1 MENNLFDAVA
11 PRYDFINDFFSLL
24 LHRVWRRKLI
34 DGVDGDKGFIAL
46 DVCTGTGDTAIALV
60 HRYPRARV
68 IGIDISQPMLKR
80 GRDKIN
86 RANLADRVELC
97 VADGLRIPFADARFD
112 AVCNSFGLR
121 NEVSFEPAVREMVRA
136 LKPGGTLRI
145 LEFSIPENRLLRRMY
160 LSYLTRVMPAVSSM
174 LGAPQ
179 DAYRYLARTVQ
190 EFLTRG
196 QVLELMRNC
205 GLFELRC
212 ESLTCGIVSCY
223 HGRKPLHYG
232 LSCNY

>member
-1 MENNLFDAVA
+1 MEHNLFDAVA

-24 LHRVWRRKLI
+24 LHRGWRRNLT
-34 DGVDGDKGFIAL
+34 DGADRDNGFIAL
-46 DVCTGTGDTAIALV
+46 DVCTGTADTAIALA

-68 IGIDISQPMLKR
+68 IGMDISQPMLER
-80 GRDKIN
+80 GREKIN
-86 RANLADRVELC
+86 RENLADRVELC
-97 VADGLRIPFADARFD
+97 LADGLSIPFADGRFD
-112 AVCNSFGLR
+112 AVYNSFGLR
-121 NEVSFEPAVREMVRA
+121 NEVSFELAVREMARV

-160 LSYLTRVMPAVSSM
+160 LSYLSKVMPAVSSW

-190 EFLTRG
+190 EFLTRS
-196 QVLELMRNC
+196 QVLDLMRKC

-223 HGRKPLHYG
+223 HGRKPVP
-232 LSCNY
+232 SA